1 MVTRSGL
8 NSRQDHEGRAS
19 TITAARGS
27 RGHCR
32 AAAPAELW
40 FGRLVPNLLL
50 ASVTWGMLFPATA
63 SAQHGRAGAPIAGLQ
78 ASDAQFD
85 PRTLP
90 DPSRVLRL
98 IDHSAAAELSRL
110 ASEPHFVPPRSYRGI
125 SANWISATY
134 LIGLGRLARVSNAT
148 GGREYLRSV
157 AEHYNFGLL
166 GGWSPR
172 NMLDADNIAIG
183 EVYLELY
190 ARSGQAGEIA
200 PLRDRLDY
208 TLPYIAA
215 EPAPGKLVWWWCDAL
230 FMAPPVYA
238 RMSAL
243 TGDPRYIQAMDTQWW
258 RLYDRL
264 WSQEHGLF
272 FRDERFLTRKTRN
285 GKPVFW
291 GRGNGW
297 VVAGLAR
304 LLDTMPA
311 DYPSRPR
318 YVQIFKAMMASLARL
333 QRDDGL
339 WTTSL
344 LDPEDPAGPESTG
357 SAFYTYAMAWGI
369 NHGLLERRAYLPHV
383 TRAWAGLARMV
394 QPNGL
399 LGYAQKAGDQPE
411 PSGADDHQLYGTGG
425 LLLAGTEVMNL
436 SKGVTAL
443 PIPEPGL
450 DQVGPPRL
458 PIALRPRPA
467 DSEPERVRDWERAM
481 AERQAMID
489 LGYDPEVDGKAEKP
503 RKK

>member
-1 MVTRSGL
+1 MRSGPGFRL
-8 NSRQDHEGRAS
+8 DRQESAS
-19 TITAARGS
+19 VTVVTAGS
-27 RGHCR
+27 R
-32 AAAPAELW
+32 ELRQPEDSVGLRL
-40 FGRLVPNLLL
+40 GRRLPNLLL
-50 ASVTWGMLFPATA
+50 ASVTLSMLFSAA
-63 SAQHGRAGAPIAGLQ
+63 GSAQQALAHTPIAGLQ
-78 ASDAQFD
+78 AADIQFD
-85 PRTLP
+85 PRTIP

-98 IDHSAAAELSRL
+98 INHSAAAELSRL

-134 LIGLGRLARVSNAT
+134 LIGLGRLVRVSNAT

-183 EVYLELY
+183 EAYLELY

-208 TLPYIAA
+208 TLTYLAA
-215 EPAPGKLVWWWCDAL
+215 EPIPDKLVWWWCDAL

-243 TGDPRYIQAMDTQWW
+243 TGDPRYIQAMDAQWW

-285 GKPVFW
+285 GNPVFW

-318 YVQIFKAMMASLARL
+318 YVQVFKTMMASLARL

-344 LDPEDPAGPESTG
+344 LDPQDPAGPESTG

-369 NHGLLERRAYLPHV
+369 NHGLLERRAYLPRV

-411 PSGADDHQLYGTGG
+411 PSSADDHQLYGTGG

-436 SKGVTAL
+436 SKGVTRL
-443 PIPEPGL
+443 PIPELGRDPT
-450 DQVGPPRL
+450 GPPRL
-458 PIALRPRPA
+458 PIALRPRPS
-467 DSEPERVRDWERAM
+467 DSEPDRVRDWERAM

-489 LGYDPEVDGKAEKP
+489 LGYDPEVDGKTEKP
-503 RKK
+503 RSK